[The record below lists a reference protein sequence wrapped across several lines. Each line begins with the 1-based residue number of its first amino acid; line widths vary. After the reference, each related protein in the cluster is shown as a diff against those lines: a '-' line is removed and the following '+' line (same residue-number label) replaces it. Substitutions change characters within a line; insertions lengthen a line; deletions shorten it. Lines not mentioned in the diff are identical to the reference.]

1 MISFFLRAG
10 GDVAALLDVVL
21 FLLCV
26 DFFFVVPKKKS
37 TATIRWQS
45 IGNPVDAATEN
56 NFLKKMNLCIEFFK
70 KYGVPLSTPALVLF
84 LAKVYLVLPSF
95 LQGNLVL
102 TYFYPI

>member
-1 MISFFLRAG
+1 MTS
-10 GDVAALLDVVL
+10 
-21 FLLCV
+21 LLCWTSF
-26 DFFFVVPKKKS
+26 FFFVCGFFFRCFSKKNQRRRFGGNRLEIRSMRPPK
-37 TATIRWQS
+37 I
-45 IGNPVDAATEN
+45 I
-56 NFLKKMNLCIEFFK
+56 FLKKMNLCIEFFK